1 VDKHIDIFIN
11 QKKPTR
17 ITGWRF
23 LHRSEGSPRWNP
35 DNMPEIRNAVNG
47 DYTTTMEKNIQL
59 LAWHGVMQKLNPILL
74 DKKYPQIHSGDTAV
88 NNGDNNGYNDRV
100 PHSDW
105 VNMENLTA
113 DPPRYSKMY
122 GFGGQMTQGDEEYSV
137 MQTLRDAVGLM
148 GKIVTRSLLMQDFR
162 KDVKALVATNTIRI
176 VPGKHCIDPKNL
188 PTAQEVL
195 DKHWY
200 SNAISVYANGTVGDF
215 ENGRGGVISYLW
227 IASRDALF
235 PKSYFQWW
243 DDTFYPDHLTMYVT
257 S

>member
-1 VDKHIDIFIN
+1 MKISVKFPGVS
-11 QKKPTR
+11 QPPPEPPVER

-23 LHRSEGSPRWNP
+23 LHRSEGSTRWNP

-47 DYTTTMEKNIQL
+47 DYTTTMTKDVQL
-59 LAWHGVMQKLNPILL
+59 LAWGVMKKRNPILL
-74 DKKYPQIHSGDTAV
+74 DKKYPQIHSSDTAM
-88 NNGDNNGYNDRV
+88 NNGNSNGYNDTV

-105 VNMENLTA
+105 INEENLTA

-122 GFGGQMTQGDEEYSV
+122 GFGGQLIQGYDEGE
-137 MQTLRDAVGLM
+137 
-148 GKIVTRSLLMQDFR
+148 F
-162 KDVKALVATNTIRI
+162 IRV
-176 VPGKHCIDPKNL
+176 VPGIHCIDPNNL
-188 PTAQEVL
+188 PTEQEVL
-195 DKHWY
+195 DRHWY

-257 S
+257 P